1 MRKIFF
7 VALAIAL
14 LVAPILAVAQEP
26 SGPVIE
32 GNFGGSAN
40 LSSLNPL
47 RSNDSAAN
55 RVTALMFPQ
64 LVGAN
69 LKTGGFAMYGEE
81 NTTTGILGISYEVSE
96 DGTVYTFKM
105 REDALWTDG
114 TPITATDVKFSFDAI
129 ASGVIESPLY
139 GFYNYVEGNEI
150 GIKEVKIIDDY
161 TLEFTY
167 QQGSCLA
174 LGRAGFIVIP
184 AHAFGYDG
192 SPDFD
197 FAVMVDHEYD
207 LNPDPVYGPF
217 KVANVT
223 PGEAIGLVP
232 VEGWHEGPITE
243 VVPAGFVYRDV
254 PDQTVLV
261 EQFLAGETNYVTA
274 PPVGRRNDIRTD
286 PDVQAKDFKEG
297 TQWDYISLNQADPN
311 NPQPGRDADGN
322 LIDQGHHPIFG
333 DVRVRRA
340 LQHALNVQEI
350 ITGAVFG
357 EGTQMPSSLGAGSWA
372 FDETLEP
379 IPFDLD
385 QARALLD
392 EAGWVSTGD
401 PLVDG
406 GDGLR
411 TCQGCLYAEE
421 GTPFEFELLTNQG
434 NTRKE
439 AMGLI
444 VKDSLA
450 KLGIVVNFEAIDFFL
465 MLDTVYTQAYD
476 AHIGT
481 WGAAFPDDPDQLQLF
496 SSSGDDPANQSSN
509 GTSYY
514 SEEFEKLSL
523 EAVQPAICNDLEA
536 RAEIYRQI
544 QGILQEDQPYIWLF
558 SQNAFIAAAANV
570 ENFDPHPY
578 IDLAGVESWFVPSAN

>member
-7 VALAIAL
+7 VALAMAL

-26 SGPVIE
+26 GSGGPVIE

-40 LSSLNPL
+40 MGTLNPL
-47 RSNDSAAN
+47 RANDSAAN
-55 RVTALMFPQ
+55 RITALMFPQ

-69 LKTGGFAMYGEE
+69 LKTGTFAMHTDDGA
-81 NTTTGILGISYEVSE
+81 TTGILGVSYEVSE

-105 REDALWTDG
+105 REDAVWSDG

-129 ASGVIESPLY
+129 ASNLIEAPLFGY
-139 GFYNYVEGNEI
+139 YNYIEGNEV
-150 GIKEVKIIDDY
+150 GIKEVKVIDDY

-167 QQGSCLA
+167 GQASCNA
-174 LGRAGFIVIP
+174 LGLGGFLVVP
-184 AHAFGYDG
+184 SHAFGYDG
-192 SPDFD
+192 SADFD
-197 FAVMVDHEYD
+197 FSVMVDHEFD
-207 LNPDPVYGPF
+207 LNPTPVYGPF
-217 KVANVT
+217 QLANFI

-232 VEGWHEGPITE
+232 VENWGEGA
-243 VVPAGFVYRDV
+243 VVPSGYVYRDV

-261 EQFLAGETNYVTA
+261 EQFLAGETNFIEA
-274 PPVGRRNDIRTD
+274 PPVGRRADIRTD
-286 PDVQAKDFKEG
+286 PDVQVRDFAEG

-322 LIDQGHHPIFG
+322 HIDQGHHPLFG

-340 LQHALNVQEI
+340 LQHGLNVQEI
-350 ITGAVFG
+350 ITGAAFG
-357 EGTQMPSSLGAGSWA
+357 EATQMPANLGAGSWA
-372 FDETLEP
+372 FDKTLEP
-379 IPFDLD
+379 IPYDPD

-421 GTPFEFELLTNQG
+421 GTPFEFELLTNAG
-434 NTRKE
+434 NSRKE

-450 KLGIVVNFEAIDFFL
+450 KLGIVVDFQAIDFNL

-481 WGAAFPDDPDQLQLF
+481 WGAGFPDDPDQLQLF
-496 SSSGDDPANQSSN
+496 SSSNDDPANQSSN

-514 SEEFEKLSL
+514 NEEFESLSL
-523 EAVQPAICNDLEA
+523 EALQPAVCNDLEA
-536 RAEIYRQI
+536 RAAIYHQI
-544 QGILQEDQPYIWLF
+544 QAVLQADQPYVWLF
-558 SQNAFIAAAANV
+558 SQNAFAAAAANI
-570 ENFDPHPY
+570 ENFDPHAY
-578 IDLAGVESWFVPSAN
+578 IPLWNMETWMVPTAE